1 MSATINLQHTTRMA
15 ARAPQRA
22 RVHAGASTT
31 PRRAESR
38 SERPSARRRV
48 SEATYRRRRAVVG
61 TALAAFVAVGAV
73 TTYDVLAGSG
83 GVPAS
88 AAVSQPARSTVIA
101 ERGDSLWT
109 IAQQHRGEVSLVRY
123 VDKLVAL
130 NGGATIQVGQAV
142 ILP

>member
-1 MSATINLQHTTRMA
+1 MSATISLQHTTR
-15 ARAPQRA
+15 APQRG
-22 RVHAGASTT
+22 RTHGGDSSTV
-31 PRRAESR
+31 PAVERR
-38 SERPSARRRV
+38 PARRRV

-88 AAVSQPARSTVIA
+88 AAVSQPARSSVVA
-101 ERGDSLWT
+101 QPGASLWT
-109 IAQQHRGEVSLVRY
+109 IAQEHRGEISLVKY

-130 NGGATIQVGQAV
+130 NGGATIHVGQIV
-142 ILP
+142 VLP

>member
-1 MSATINLQHTTRMA
+1 MSATISLQHTTR
-15 ARAPQRA
+15 APQRGRA
-22 RVHAGASTT
+22 HGRTPST
-31 PRRAESR
+31 PGVERN
-38 SERPSARRRV
+38 RPSRRV

-101 ERGDSLWT
+101 QPGESLWT
-109 IAQQHRGEVSLVRY
+109 IAQEHRGEISLVRY

-142 ILP
+142 VLP

>member
-1 MSATINLQHTTRMA
+1 MSATISLQHTTRV
-15 ARAPQRA
+15 PQRDRA
-22 RVHAGASTT
+22 HGGAPVASRVE
-31 PRRAESR
+31 RSR
-38 SERPSARRRV
+38 STRRV

-61 TALAAFVAVGAV
+61 TALAACVAVGAV

-101 ERGDSLWT
+101 QPGESLWT
-109 IAQQHRGEVSLVRY
+109 IAQQHRGEISLVRY

-142 ILP
+142 VLP

>member
-1 MSATINLQHTTRMA
+1 MSATISLQHTP
-15 ARAPQRA
+15 RAPQRG
-22 RVHAGASTT
+22 RVHGGTSPT
-31 PRRAESR
+31 PRTVGRR
-38 SERPSARRRV
+38 TTRRRV

-101 ERGDSLWT
+101 QPGDSLWT

-130 NGGATIQVGQAV
+130 NGGATIVVGQAV
-142 ILP
+142 VLP

>member
-1 MSATINLQHTTRMA
+1 MSATISLQHTP
-15 ARAPQRA
+15 RAPQRGRA
-22 RVHAGASTT
+22 HGGTSPT
-31 PRRAESR
+31 PRSIGRR
-38 SERPSARRRV
+38 TTRRRV

-88 AAVSQPARSTVIA
+88 AAVSQPARSTVVA
-101 ERGDSLWT
+101 QPGDSLWT

-130 NGGATIQVGQAV
+130 NGGATIVVGQAV
-142 ILP
+142 VLP

>member
-1 MSATINLQHTTRMA
+1 MSATISLQHTTRTPHRG
-15 ARAPQRA
+15 RAHGGLSPEPSVERT
-22 RVHAGASTT
+22 RST
-31 PRRAESR
+31 
-38 SERPSARRRV
+38 RRV

-88 AAVSQPARSTVIA
+88 AAVSQPARSTIIA
-101 ERGDSLWT
+101 QPGETLWT
-109 IAQQHRGEVSLVRY
+109 IAQEYRGEVSLVRY

-130 NGGATIQVGQAV
+130 NGGATIHVGQAIV
-142 ILP
+142 LP

>member
-1 MSATINLQHTTRMA
+1 MSATISLQHTPRT
-15 ARAPQRA
+15 PQRR
-22 RVHAGASTT
+22 RVHDGATT
-31 PRRAESR
+31 LRPAESR
-38 SERPSARRRV
+38 RAVRRV

-101 ERGDSLWT
+101 QPGDSLWS
-109 IAQQHRGEVSLVRY
+109 IAERNRGEVALVRY

-130 NGGATIQVGQAV
+130 NGGATIQVGQLV
-142 ILP
+142 VLP

>member
-1 MSATINLQHTTRMA
+1 MSATISLQHT
-15 ARAPQRA
+15 AR
-22 RVHAGASTT
+22 T
-31 PRRAESR
+31 PRRGRMHGGSAAPAATPTVRHR
-38 SERPSARRRV
+38 STGRPV

-101 ERGDSLWT
+101 QPGDSLWT
-109 IAQQHRGEVSLVRY
+109 IAQANRGQISLVRY

-130 NGGATIQVGQAV
+130 NGGPTVVVGQAV
-142 ILP
+142 VLP

>member
-1 MSATINLQHTTRMA
+1 MSATISLQHTTR
-15 ARAPQRA
+15 APQRG
-22 RVHAGASTT
+22 RTHGGGSSTA
-31 PRRAESR
+31 PVVERR
-38 SERPSARRRV
+38 PARRRV

-88 AAVSQPARSTVIA
+88 AAVSQPARSSVVA
-101 ERGDSLWT
+101 QPGASLWT
-109 IAQQHRGEVSLVRY
+109 IAQEHRGEISLVKY

-130 NGGATIQVGQAV
+130 NGGATIHVGQIV
-142 ILP
+142 VLP

>member
-1 MSATINLQHTTRMA
+1 MSATISLQHTTR
-15 ARAPQRA
+15 APQRG
-22 RVHAGASTT
+22 RTHGGVVSTV
-31 PRRAESR
+31 PAVERR
-38 SERPSARRRV
+38 PTRRRV

-101 ERGDSLWT
+101 QRGDSLWT
-109 IAQQHRGEVSLVRY
+109 IAQQHRGEISLVRY

-142 ILP
+142 VLP